1 MVSTERFGIPMSML
15 NNLIKMIMADPA
27 AVAELQAM
35 TAAPTARKVKGKKT
49 LTDEQKAKMAAGRKA
64 ASAARAAATGKPAP
78 EPVVEAAKP
87 AKVKGKGKGKAKFG
101 KVEAGQG
108 QRDRKGRVW
117 VPMWID
123 GEFAGSMRKD
133 VARAMFIAIRSEN
146 AGALLTH
153 VESQG

>member
-1 MVSTERFGIPMSML
+1 MSTKDMVRAFF
-15 NNLIKMIMADPA
+15 KMVTADPSVLA
-27 AVAELQAM
+27 DMQAM
-35 TAAPTARKVKGKKT
+35 AAEPTVTRKPAKGKGKRT

-87 AKVKGKGKGKAKFG
+87 AKVKGKGKGKTKFG
-101 KVEAGQG
+101 KVEAGTG

-117 VPMWID
+117 VPLWID
-123 GEFAGSMRKD
+123 GEFAGSVRQD
-133 VARAMFIAIRSEN
+133 VARAMFIAIRGEQ

-153 VESQG
+153 IESQG

>member
-1 MVSTERFGIPMSML
+1 MSML

-35 TAAPTARKVKGKKT
+35 NAAPTVTRKPAKGKGKRT

-87 AKVKGKGKGKAKFG
+87 AKVKGKGKAKFG
-101 KVEAGQG
+101 KAEAGTG

-117 VPMWID
+117 VPLWID
-123 GEFAGSMRKD
+123 GEFAGSVRQD
-133 VARAMFIAIRSEN
+133 VARAMFIAIRGEQ

-153 VESQG
+153 IESQG